1 MRQQQ
6 PAITEISV
14 PLAYL
19 LCALGLL
26 GLGGIH
32 RFYLG
37 RYISGFIYLCT
48 GGLFG
53 LGQIIDLFLIPSMVE
68 EKNRY
73 LWAKS
78 RTQDTRHLTNMGEE
92 ILRQTTHNIPWQKQK
107 ISHSSSATPQKTDP
121 LVKLLKAAAANNNVL
136 SIGQAIILM
145 ELPPDQVKELLNNAV
160 KQELAHIDND
170 LSTGAVRYY
179 FDI

>member
-1 MRQQQ
+1 MRQQK
-6 PAITEISV
+6 PGITEISL

-19 LCALGLL
+19 LCALGLF

-37 RYISGFIYLCT
+37 RYVSGFIYLCT

-68 EKNRY
+68 ERNRY

-78 RTQDTRHLTNMGEE
+78 RTQDTRHLTNIGEE
-92 ILRQTTHNIPWQKQK
+92 ILRQKTNNIPWQKQK
-107 ISHSSSATPQKTDP
+107 ATSQKTDP

-136 SIGQAIILM
+136 SVGQAIILM
-145 ELPPDQVKELLNNAV
+145 ELSPDQVKELLNQAV

-170 LSTGAVRYY
+170 LSTGAVRYH